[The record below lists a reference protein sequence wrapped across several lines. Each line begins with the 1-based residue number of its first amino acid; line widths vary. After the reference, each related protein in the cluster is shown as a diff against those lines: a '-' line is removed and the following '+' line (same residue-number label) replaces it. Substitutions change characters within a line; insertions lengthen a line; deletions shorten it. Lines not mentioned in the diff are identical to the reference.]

1 MAQANDWTISKC
13 LTWTAQYFAKHH
25 LDNPRLEAEVLLGR
39 ALDQTRVQVYMNL
52 DQPMQ
57 PVELARYR
65 ELIKRRIEGTPTA
78 YLLGEKEFMSLT
90 FEVNRQVLIPRP
102 DTEVLVE
109 TALELFGYSPQDKAG
124 FTNAERLN
132 EPQPAELA
140 LEEELDQ
147 GGRLREG
154 GLTIPRRPNEL
165 RSLEPQKLLLID
177 VGTGSGNIAI
187 TLARFLPQAKV
198 IGLDIS
204 AKALEVAARNAGRH
218 EVSSRVAFYE
228 GDLLAPLAEMPQMKG
243 QIDLITAN
251 LPYIPSDQLPHLMKE
266 VLQEPIIALD
276 GGRDGLM
283 YYRRLVPQA
292 LEYLKP
298 GGYLLLEIAHDQGR
312 AARKLFG
319 EGWEKVELRPDYAGR
334 DRVVLARTPLRD
346 AGTGSLS
353 RKRALKFV
361 RRKV

>member
-39 ALDQTRVQVYMNL
+39 ALGQTRVQVYMNL

-65 ELIKRRIEGTPTA
+65 ELIRRRIEGTPTA

-102 DTEVLVE
+102 ETEVLVE
-109 TALELFGYSPQDKAG
+109 TALELLGYSQRDKAG
-124 FTNAERLN
+124 FTNAGRLN
-132 EPQPAELA
+132 EPKPAESA

-154 GLTIPRRPNEL
+154 GF
-165 RSLEPQKLLLID
+165 LLID

-204 AKALEVAARNAGRH
+204 AKALEVAARNASRH

-228 GDLLAPLAEMPQMKG
+228 GDLLAPLAEMPQLKG

-334 DRVVLARTPLRD
+334 DRVVLARTPRRD
-346 AGTGSLS
+346 TGTSSLS

-361 RRKV
+361 RRKT